1 MLWGVVVDALRRQ
14 QECSA
19 RDPGEKRGNWE
30 EGEHQ
35 HCYLRDLSCLLR
47 CSLLEKARL
56 QNWHLYFFSGS
67 DDFLICDDDA
77 VDRTFMAAAG
87 MFFGGGVSVR
97 VLMVACWLVL
107 SCSSSRSD
115 GGIVWCASV
124 GVGFKVRL
132 DFVVVWCSF
141 VVDFLS
147 SMGVVVYCW
156 WPVSRRGDG
165 RVLAWAR
172 TAFAGR
178 ARREDD

>member
-1 MLWGVVVDALRRQ
+1 MEGGGGCAAPPTKNVLHATRAER
-14 QECSA
+14 
-19 RDPGEKRGNWE
+19 GETGTRG
-30 EGEHQ
+30 GGGKEHQ

-77 VDRTFMAAAG
+77 VGRTFMAAAG
-87 MFFGGGVSVR
+87 MFFWGGILGSG
-97 VLMVACWLVL
+97 LDACWVWLVL
-107 SCSSSRSD
+107 SCPVFPQSD

-132 DFVVVWCSF
+132 GFVVVWCSF

-147 SMGVVVYCW
+147 SMGVVV
-156 WPVSRRGDG
+156 
-165 RVLAWAR
+165 
-172 TAFAGR
+172 
-178 ARREDD
+178 

>member
-1 MLWGVVVDALRRQ
+1 MYRVCHGGVVDALRRQ

-77 VDRTFMAAAG
+77 VGRTFMAAAG
-87 MFFGGGVSVR
+87 MFGGGGFSVR
-97 VLMVACWLVL
+97 GLDACFADWLVL
-107 SCSSSRSD
+107 SSPVLPHRAMVESSGAR
-115 GGIVWCASV
+115 
-124 GVGFKVRL
+124 
-132 DFVVVWCSF
+132 
-141 VVDFLS
+141 
-147 SMGVVVYCW
+147 
-156 WPVSRRGDG
+156 
-165 RVLAWAR
+165 AWA
-172 TAFAGR
+172 
-178 ARREDD
+178 

>member
-1 MLWGVVVDALRRQ
+1 MLRGVVDALRRQ

-77 VDRTFMAAAG
+77 VGRTFMAAAG
-87 MFFGGGVSVR
+87 MFWGGGGFSVR
-97 VLMVACWLVL
+97 GLDACSADWLVL
-107 SCSSSRSD
+107 SPLL
-115 GGIVWCASV
+115 
-124 GVGFKVRL
+124 F
-132 DFVVVWCSF
+132 
-141 VVDFLS
+141 FLTER
-147 SMGVVVYCW
+147 W
-156 WPVSRRGDG
+156 
-165 RVLAWAR
+165 
-172 TAFAGR
+172 
-178 ARREDD
+178 

>member
-1 MLWGVVVDALRRQ
+1 MLWGVVDALRRQ

-77 VDRTFMAAAG
+77 VGRTFMAAAG
-87 MFFGGGVSVR
+87 MFFWGGSRFG
-97 VLMVACWLVL
+97 VLMLALL
-107 SCSSSRSD
+107 T
-115 GGIVWCASV
+115 G
-124 GVGFKVRL
+124 
-132 DFVVVWCSF
+132 
-141 VVDFLS
+141 LS
-147 SMGVVVYCW
+147 S
-156 WPVSRRGDG
+156 PLLFF
-165 RVLAWAR
+165 LAERW
-172 TAFAGR
+172 
-178 ARREDD
+178 